1 MDNEFVSREDDGC
14 VRDLSDKLW
23 NESSIKSSIT
33 FLHCYQPPG
42 LEEIF
47 VLAAFLT
54 QPRSDDLCE
63 EKSKT
68 IKFMTF

>member
-1 MDNEFVSREDDGC
+1 MDNEFISREDDGC
-14 VRDLSDKLW
+14 VGDLSDKLW
-23 NESSIKSSIT
+23 NESSIKSSIA
-33 FLHCYQPPG
+33 FFHCYQPPG

-63 EKSKT
+63 GKKT
-68 IKFMTF
+68 KQ